1 VLCISAIEGFAFYSN
16 KVNTIYTKQD
26 AYRLLMTTA
35 IFSIC
40 YSFAS
45 LSTFHYKYAA
55 SLLFSFPLMI
65 LAMKKFKQSQFK
77 MSLIFMLTNLIL
89 VLSIRIL
96 VKYSETQ
103 VLPEIL

>member
-35 IFSIC
+35 IFSIF
-40 YSFAS
+40 YSLAS

-55 SLLFSFPLMI
+55 SLLFSFPLMV
-65 LAMKKFKQSQFK
+65 LAMRKFKQSEFK
-77 MSLIFMLTNLIL
+77 KSLIYMLSNLIL
-89 VLSIRIL
+89 VISIRIL
-96 VKYSETQ
+96 IKYS
-103 VLPEIL
+103 